1 MGEKE
6 CDHLTLRILK
16 TNPIIIGSYEIL
28 GRGTVRNAKSVTLS
42 PENIRDI
49 DLLSRLEGVSF
60 SNLVDRV
67 LQEYLHRPDVRERL
81 TKATEVFQ
89 PAREDA

>member
-1 MGEKE
+1 M
-6 CDHLTLRILK
+6 
-16 TNPIIIGSYEIL
+16 
-28 GRGTVRNAKSVTLS
+28 RNAKSVTLS

-81 TKATEVFQ
+81 AKALEVFQ

>member
-1 MGEKE
+1 M
-6 CDHLTLRILK
+6 
-16 TNPIIIGSYEIL
+16 
-28 GRGTVRNAKSVTLS
+28 RNAKSVTLS

-67 LQEYLHRPDVRERL
+67 LQEYLHRPEVRDRV
-81 TKATEVFQ
+81 TKAAEVFQ